1 MGRIEEQSGKE
12 GMRLHSEKQACPRRG
27 NPTAVKTMLSRR
39 QTERGGKAFWDT
51 EQSDRHLTRC
61 GDSCVASE
69 PLCPR
74 EARVGT
80 LRAGK
85 DHFCFA
91 WRSCCGVRQ
100 GLLYILRAYQVHTC
114 QPAASPTPVHPAD
127 GVPANT
133 LSALREIDLQRA
145 S

>member
-12 GMRLHSEKQACPRRG
+12 GMRLHSEKEAWPRRG

-91 WRSCCGVRQ
+91 WRSCGGGRQ
-100 GLLYILRAYQVHTC
+100 AHLATLVTHGRHTSAPSPP
-114 QPAASPTPVHPAD
+114 PAPIPPKTS
-127 GVPANT
+127 
-133 LSALREIDLQRA
+133 
-145 S
+145 